1 MSDLSAAPP
10 TILIVDD
17 DATQRFLS
25 REALEARGYRVE
37 ESERGDD
44 GFVHAKSLKPNLVLI
59 DVMMPGLNGYELCE
73 AIRRTPPIERTPVI
87 LVTALED
94 LDSIEHGF
102 QAGANDF
109 LVKPITWA
117 LLGYRVQFALRAAE
131 MERDM
136 RIAKEDVELA
146 SRAKSILLSN
156 MSHELRTPLNAIIG
170 FSEFLR
176 EQNKNSSDMNTQEY
190 LDYIYTSGKRLLA
203 TINDVIDMANLE
215 SGRLE
220 LSEDRVDIPRMVAGL
235 VKRFAPAAEEKSL
248 MIDVSGCASAPTV
261 LGDPEMLKRVVGNLL
276 SNAIKFSEQGSVFIS
291 AAIENGDTVRISV
304 RDAGRGMSQR
314 EIASI
319 LEPFR
324 QVDQSLSR
332 DYEGI
337 GLGVPIARAMMELHG
352 GRLEYSSSSGQG
364 TVASAVFPLRT
375 PENRRRKD
383 TPKDGTKDSSQAA
396 E

>member
-1 MSDLSAAPP
+1 MSDMANAPLPP

-37 ESERGDD
+37 EAERGDE
-44 GFVHAKSLKPNLVLI
+44 GFETAKSLEPDLILI

-73 AIRRTPPIERTPVI
+73 AVRRTPGIDRTPMI

-117 LLGYRVQFALRAAE
+117 LLGYRVQFALRTAD
-131 MERDM
+131 MEREM
-136 RIAKEDVELA
+136 RVAKEDVELA

-170 FSEFLR
+170 FSEYLR
-176 EQNKNSSDMNTQEY
+176 QQNKDTADENTREY
-190 LDYIYTSGKRLLA
+190 LDYIYTSGRRLLA
-203 TINDVIDMANLE
+203 TINDVLDMANLE
-215 SGRLE
+215 SGRLV
-220 LSEDRVDIPRMVAGL
+220 LSEDRVDIPRMIAAV
-235 VKRFAPAAEEKSL
+235 VKHFAPAAEEKSL
-248 MIDVSGCASAPTV
+248 TIDCSGCAGAPTV
-261 LGDPEMLKRVVGNLL
+261 LGDPEMLKRVIGNLL
-276 SNAIKFSEQGSVFIS
+276 SNAIKFSEQGNVWIS
-291 AAIENGDTVRISV
+291 ASVENGDLVRISV
-304 RDAGRGMSQR
+304 RDAGRGMS
-314 EIASI
+314 EGEVASI

-324 QVDQSLSR
+324 QVDQRLSR
-332 DYEGI
+332 DHQGT

-352 GRLEYSSSSGQG
+352 GRLEYSSSAGEG

-375 PENRRRKD
+375 PNSGRKK
-383 TPKDGTKDSSQAA
+383 KDASKAA

>member
-1 MSDLSAAPP
+1 MSDLSAASPS

-44 GFVHAKSLKPNLVLI
+44 GFEHAKTLKPDLILI

-73 AIRRTPPIERTPVI
+73 AVRRTPEIERTPMI

-117 LLGYRVQFALRAAE
+117 LLGYRVQFALRTAE
-131 MERDM
+131 MEREM

-176 EQNKNSSDMNTQEY
+176 QQNKDSADENTREY
-190 LDYIYTSGKRLLA
+190 LEYIHSSGKRLLT
-203 TINDVIDMANLE
+203 TINDVLDMANLE
-215 SGRLE
+215 SGRLV
-220 LSEDRVDIPRMVAGL
+220 LAEDRVDIPRMIASVIKHFDA
-235 VKRFAPAAEEKSL
+235 AAEEKKL
-248 MIDVSGCASAPTV
+248 TIDSAGCNGAPTV
-261 LGDPEMLKRVVGNLL
+261 LGDLEMLKRAVGNLL
-276 SNAIKFSEQGSVFIS
+276 SNAIKFSDAGTISIS
-291 AAIENGDTVRISV
+291 AAVEDGSMVRITVS
-304 RDAGRGMSQR
+304 DTGRGMSES
-314 EIASI
+314 EIAGI

-324 QVDQSLSR
+324 QGDQRLSR
-332 DYEGI
+332 DHQGT
-337 GLGVPIARAMMELHG
+337 GLGVPIARAMIELHG
-352 GRLEYSSSSGQG
+352 GRLEYRPAEGGG
-364 TVASAVFPLRT
+364 TAASAVFPLRI
-375 PENRRRKD
+375 PETGRKKN
-383 TPKDGTKDSSQAA
+383 PSKAA